1 MGSGMG
7 INDTWCPDPD
17 ELDGPM
23 ALGVSAKLVCL
34 AGGAS
39 GVLVALTEPV
49 LRLPPD
55 MEASSSNDGGTEA
68 NVSVDTDEGLP
79 PRCRALAEAADAGG
93 AVIVTIVLAALFTAD
108 VEL

>member
-23 ALGVSAKLVCL
+23 ALGVSAKLVCF
-34 AGGAS
+34 AGAAS
-39 GVLVALTEPV
+39 GVLAALTEPV
-49 LRLPPD
+49 L
-55 MEASSSNDGGTEA
+55 EASSSIDDGTEA
-68 NVSVDTDEGLP
+68 NVSVDTDEGRP
-79 PRCRALAEAADAGG
+79 PRCRALAEAAAAGG

>member
-7 INDTWCPDPD
+7 INDTWCPDPE

-23 ALGVSAKLVCL
+23 ALGVSAKLVCF

-55 MEASSSNDGGTEA
+55 MEASSSNEGGTEA

-79 PRCRALAEAADAGG
+79 PPR
-93 AVIVTIVLAALFTAD
+93 
-108 VEL
+108 